1 MCEIKELSIKDIDM
15 IKAFYK
21 DVFMGEPWNDDW
33 SDEEQLRLYIMDL
46 IGNPNSLAY
55 GLFEGDELLGIAL
68 GNVKHWYT
76 GTQLFVDEFCVK
88 TEKQGQGLG
97 TKFLSLME
105 NNLKEKEIQT
115 IFLMTGKQM
124 PAFDFYRK
132 NGFEEIVN
140 HVSLIK
146 EI

>member
-1 MCEIKELSIKDIDM
+1 MTEIKELTIIDIEM
-15 IKAFYK
+15 IKSFYK
-21 DVFMGEPWNDDW
+21 GVFMREPWNDDW
-33 SDEEQLRLYIMDL
+33 SDEEQLRLYIVDL

-55 GLFEGDELLGIAL
+55 GLFESGELVGIAL
-68 GNVKHWYT
+68 GNIKHWYT

-88 TEKQGQGLG
+88 TERQGQGLG

-105 NNLKEKEIQT
+105 NSLKEKGITT